1 MVDKD
6 LCRQLKKWD
15 FDVQDIPFESYIRK
29 SMMNKQDVSLDLD
42 STLLSKS
49 KEIESALR
57 KLEWQQEDR

>member
-15 FDVQDIPFESYIRK
+15 FDVQDIHFESYIRK